1 MDPRMANEPMTPDLI
16 ERLKARG
23 QSRPSLNRDGD
34 PDCAAAAVKIERLRA
49 RIAELEVAL
58 HRIVD
63 APDLDVMTAW
73 AIAHGAL
80 GDTP

>member
-1 MDPRMANEPMTPDLI
+1 MTHDLI
-16 ERLKARG
+16 ERLKARL
-23 QSRPSLNRDGD
+23 REPHRLEPD
-34 PDCAAAAVKIERLRA
+34 PDCAAAAVEIERLRA

-63 APDLDVMTAW
+63 APNLDVMTAW

-80 GDTP
+80 GDGA